1 MTTRNKLLAAGAL
14 ALAALAAPVA
24 VHAQSKGSADAAA
37 GAELHSDSTDTVEPT
52 SDTLLWFRTQP
63 LSHDPFVNATGPQY
77 KVNGVTESGRSSKP
91 ETIDKQMLHLE
102 HTDTGGIIWN
112 SLTIT
117 ALFANGAE
125 RAAGNGGSNEAYLTY
140 RGDIPMSTFGLP
152 RLWVPGFI
160 LGTLL
165 EVGGD
170 LNWKDDGYESRRKFL
185 LVGPIVYLDLPG
197 SVTFAVHAAQDWNH
211 DFITNEDTH
220 YHPTWNTELS
230 YTEYFDS
237 NHTWR
242 WEGVFNVTG
251 PKGWDTYLSKT
262 KTEYYTYNQI
272 VLDWGPLVNVP
283 QGRLDVFAG
292 VQFWYNKFGYP
303 AWGQGYGTLIK
314 STGNVALPGAGA
326 GAVELTP
333 YIGVSVHF

>member
-1 MTTRNKLLAAGAL
+1 MQTRTNLLATGAL
-14 ALAALAAPVA
+14 ALAALAAPVVA
-24 VHAQSKGSADAAA
+24 NAQSKSSASPQAAEA
-37 GAELHSDSTDTVEPT
+37 LQSSGDTVEPT

-63 LSHDPFVNATGPQY
+63 ISHDPFVNASRKSAKAQDI
-77 KVNGVTESGRSSKP
+77 N
-91 ETIDKQMLHLE
+91 KQMVHLE
-102 HTDTGGIIWN
+102 HSDTGGIIWN
-112 SLTIT
+112 SFTTTL
-117 ALFANGAE
+117 LFSDASERSDNGI
-125 RAAGNGGSNEAYLTY
+125 GGSAEGYMTY

-152 RLWVPGFI
+152 RLWVPGYI

-170 LNWKDDGYESRRKFL
+170 LNWKNDAYESRRKFL
-185 LVGPIVYLDLPG
+185 LAGPIVYLDLPG
-197 SVTFAVHAAQDWNH
+197 SVTFAVHVAQDWNH
-211 DFITNEDTH
+211 NGITGQDTH

-230 YTEYFDS
+230 YTEYFD
-237 NHTWR
+237 NEQIWR

-251 PKGWDTYLSKT
+251 PKGWDTTLSKT

-272 VLDWGPLVNVP
+272 VLDWGPMVNMP
-283 QGRLDVFAG
+283 KGKLDLFAG

-303 AWGQGYGTLIK
+303 AWGDSYQRYAGGIK
-314 STGNVALPGAGA
+314 YPGAGA